1 MGLAS
6 KKTKFKLIYL
16 TKHKVNIKILILK
29 KSDFKPLKTKKSA
42 HF

>member
-16 TKHKVNIKILILK
+16 TKYKVNIKILILK
-29 KSDFKPLKTKKSA
+29 VQI
-42 HF
+42 